1 MDLSGIQNGL
11 SVKVTRCTD
20 VVIFNVN
27 IAIILVGALQAEPTQ
42 RLNELSRPK
51 RLAEGHE
58 ASRDGY
64 WRVTNGAKSA
74 VASSRYAVY
83 SDNLSF
89 LSS

>member
-1 MDLSGIQNGL
+1 MDLSGMQNGL
-11 SVKVTRCTD
+11 SVKVMTCTCN
-20 VVIFNVN
+20 VIANHEMYIWDEFFK
-27 IAIILVGALQAEPTQ
+27 GALQAEPTQ

-74 VASSRYAVY
+74 VASSRYAVQIICY
-83 SDNLSF
+83 
-89 LSS
+89 